1 MDTPQPQGVTQL
13 LLAWRKG
20 DREALNQLMPLV
32 YEELRHVARHYLSN
46 ERDGHTLQ
54 TTALVNEV
62 YLRLVNLR
70 AVEWQDRAHFFSVA
84 ATLMRRILVDFA
96 RSRNYQKRGGGAQQA
111 SLSAANGMMQQERH
125 NLEDILAV
133 NEALEKLAL
142 PYERCGKVV
151 ELRFFGGLT
160 NEEIAEVLGVTAR
173 TVKSDWRFAKMWL
186 KRELSGGCVSVSP
199 AASE

>member
-1 MDTPQPQGVTQL
+1 MNTPQPQGVTQL
-13 LLAWRKG
+13 LLAWRNG
-20 DREALNQLMPLV
+20 DREALDQLMPLV

-54 TTALVNEV
+54 TTALVNEA
-62 YLRLVNLR
+62 YLRLVNIR

-84 ATLMRRILVDFA
+84 ATMMRRVLVDFA
-96 RSRNYQKRGGGAQQA
+96 RSRNYQKRGGGVPQE
-111 SLSAANGMMQQERH
+111 SLTDADGMTCQEQH

-142 PYERCGKVV
+142 QDERCGKVV

-160 NEEIAEVLGVTAR
+160 NVEISEVLGVTDR
-173 TVKSDWRFAKMWL
+173 TVKSDWRYAKMWL
-186 KRELSGGCVSVSP
+186 RRELSSAP
-199 AASE
+199 

>member
-1 MDTPQPQGVTQL
+1 MDLPQSQGVTQL

-32 YEELRHVARHYLSN
+32 YEVLRHMARHYLSN

-96 RSRNYQKRGGGAQQA
+96 RSRNYQKRGGGAQQE

-142 PYERCGKVV
+142 PYGRCGKVV